1 MKMKLKQRQNI
12 FHAIVKANS
21 IMQHVIQ
28 IKNGIM
34 KHGTVNVKI
43 IISAK
48 KIIVGILAYLFVR
61 IFKMYF

>member
-1 MKMKLKQRQNI
+1 MKMKLKQRQNR

-21 IMQHVIQ
+21 IVQHVIQ
-28 IKNGIM
+28 IKNEIM
-34 KHGTVNVKI
+34 KHVTVNVKI

-48 KIIVGILAYLFVR
+48 KIIVGILAYVFVR